1 MKARNFMTNGMRM
14 LPGLIALACMVSI
27 PLAAVGTVRAGNENI
42 IEGTYQKSSGA
53 GFVLMVSLQRA
64 Q

>member
-1 MKARNFMTNGMRM
+1 MKARNFLTTGMRI
-14 LPGLIALACMVSI
+14 LPGAIALACMVSI

-42 IEGTYQKSSGA
+42 IEGSYKKSSGA
-53 GFVLMVSLQRA
+53 GFVLMVSLRRA